1 MPQNDASP
9 RLLEPA
15 LPGAWITVHRRIWQM
30 DFLNAYELAR
40 FSHDRGA
47 AYFNETDI
55 IQLWQ
60 LGILKADLI
69 ISPRKLRLVGLT
81 YRGIDFNGFQMYS
94 DERQPPRRKGG
105 WANARKPLKHLQKGI
120 ELLFHPF
127 RFYVLYHIGHV
138 LDLRVSSMQ
147 MLLQENFPRL
157 LKISLTMFNNSTRSD
172 TFITNINTWNDIAS
186 LVILTEPCFY
196 ERIFHT
202 LKVSLSAISSVD
214 DWKKQIQQEIDEY
227 WEGNVQKLFERIGV
241 NRLEEIRQELCVVTQ
256 MLDRNRWI
264 HTLLCLGTSKLRLEL
279 EGNLGGALL
288 LRTMAEMLRRAT
300 EKAFDELLK
309 DKPLKEEDQLG
320 FGWVP
325 EGVKET
331 LYGSNRL
338 LDDYQAGGAFARRH
352 GLNYKPRVHLYGEGD
367 TEYGAL
373 KSFFGMMGIP
383 VTNLHGLIKEGKSKT
398 GKPFG
403 ATFFR
408 DNLADDISEQRY
420 SIVVIDKDVEDNVR
434 VLRSAARNNQTTKD
448 EGIFG
453 SFFLSDPDFEFDNF
467 EVEELE
473 EVLWKLAEE
482 ENPTSEDRKLLHSC
496 VIKATRSKEFEV
508 GVSRASLSLPQ
519 LIGLVKSEKWGE
531 ELMRYAWEHP
541 EHPFKQNQERQI
553 VEIVKLALYWEKTI
567 DLEPYEIAR
576 KTYTVD
582 PQTGNFV
589 KRPSK

>member
-300 EKAFDELLK
+300 EKAFDE
-309 DKPLKEEDQLG
+309 
-320 FGWVP
+320 
-325 EGVKET
+325 
-331 LYGSNRL
+331 
-338 LDDYQAGGAFARRH
+338 
-352 GLNYKPRVHLYGEGD
+352 GD

>member
-1 MPQNDASP
+1 MPDANTSSK
-9 RLLEPA
+9 LLEPA
-15 LPGAWITVHRRIWQM
+15 LPGAWIAEHRRIWQM
-30 DFLNAYELAR
+30 DFLNADKLAR

-47 AYFNETDI
+47 SYFNETDV

-60 LGILKADLI
+60 LGLLKADLI
-69 ISPRKLRLVGLT
+69 ISPRKLRLVSLT
-81 YRGIDFNGFQMYS
+81 YRGIDFNGFHMYS
-94 DERQPPRRKGG
+94 DERQLPRRKGG
-105 WANARKPLKHLQKGI
+105 WANARKPLKPLQKGI

-127 RFYVLYHIGHV
+127 RFYVLYHIGQM

-157 LKISLTMFNNSTRSD
+157 LEISLTIFNNSSRSD
-172 TFITNINTWNDIAS
+172 NFVANIIFWNDVAS

-202 LKVSLSAISSVD
+202 LKVSLTALNSID
-214 DWKKQIQQEIDEY
+214 DWIMQIRQEIDEY
-227 WEGNVQKLFERIGV
+227 WEGYVQKLIERIGV
-241 NRLEEIRQELCVVTQ
+241 NRLEEIRQELSFVTQ

-264 HTLLCLGTSKLRLEL
+264 QTLICLGTSKLRLEL
-279 EGNLGGALL
+279 EGNLGGALI

-300 EKAFDELLK
+300 EKAFDKL
-309 DKPLKEEDQLG
+309 LKEEDQLG

-373 KSFFGMMGIP
+373 KSFFETMGIS

-398 GKPFG
+398 GKPIG

-408 DNLADDISEQRY
+408 DNLADDIREQRY
-420 SIVVIDKDVEDNVR
+420 SIVVIDKDVDDNVR
-434 VLRSAARNNQTTKD
+434 VLRSAARNNQTNED
-448 EGIFG
+448 DGIFG
-453 SFFLSDPDFEFDNF
+453 SFFLSDPDFEFANF

-482 ENPTSEDRKLLHSC
+482 ENPSNENRELLHSC
-496 VIKATRSKEFEV
+496 VVKAKRSKEFV
-508 GVSRASLSLPQ
+508 AGVSRASLSLPQ
-519 LIGLVKSEKWGE
+519 LIGLVKSEKWGD

-541 EHPFKQNQERQI
+541 FKQNKERQI
-553 VEIVKLALYWEKTI
+553 VEIVKLALYWEKTV
-567 DLEPYEIAR
+567 DLERYETAK

-582 PQTGNFV
+582 PQTGELV
-589 KRPSK
+589 KRSSQ